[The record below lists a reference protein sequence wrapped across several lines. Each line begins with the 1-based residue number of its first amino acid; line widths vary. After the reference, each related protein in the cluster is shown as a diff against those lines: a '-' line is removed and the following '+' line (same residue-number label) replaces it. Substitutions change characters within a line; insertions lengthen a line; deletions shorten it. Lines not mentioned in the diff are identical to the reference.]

1 MRPRVQRAPGLP
13 CALFLFWGRGYLQ
26 TSDRCCRENAFRRP
40 GERRDP
46 YVDGPRATRVFSGSD
61 RIACIHM
68 SGLLM
73 RLVDRWPRWFPRRE
87 FQTLQRPLQANGSHG
102 VSRTSDRSIL
112 PSDLLLQ
119 LRLSR
124 STTSPTGRSLKR
136 RRMHQTSAHH
146 RNSRPSSTASR
157 RCGQSCWR
165 ARSLQAWATCAP
177 ATPPAR
183 VPDSHGLSLPAG

>member
-1 MRPRVQRAPGLP
+1 MCLVSRTRCSVLHGAP
-13 CALFLFWGRGYLQ
+13 Q
-26 TSDRCCRENAFRRP
+26 S
-40 GERRDP
+40 RDP

-73 RLVDRWPRWFPRRE
+73 RSVDRWPRWFPRRE
-87 FQTLQRPLQANGSHG
+87 FQTPQRPLQASGSHG

-124 STTSPTGRSLKR
+124 LTTSPTGRSLKR
-136 RRMHQTSAHH
+136 RLRMHQTSAHR

-157 RCGQSCWR
+157 RCGQSCWQAQPR
-165 ARSLQAWATCAP
+165 QAWVACAP
-177 ATPPAR
+177 AVPPTK
-183 VPDSHGLSLPAG
+183 VPDGHGLSLPAG

>member
-13 CALFLFWGRGYLQ
+13 CALLLLGRSYLQ

-87 FQTLQRPLQANGSHG
+87 FQTRQRPLQANGSHG

-136 RRMHQTSAHH
+136 RRMHQTSAYH

-183 VPDSHGLSLPAG
+183 VPDGHGLS

>member
-1 MRPRVQRAPGLP
+1 MSSSSRRTPGPICGRPP
-13 CALFLFWGRGYLQ
+13 CHK
-26 TSDRCCRENAFRRP
+26 S
-40 GERRDP
+40 
-46 YVDGPRATRVFSGSD
+46 FSESD

-68 SGLLM
+68 SGLFM

-124 STTSPTGRSLKR
+124 LATSPTGRSLKR
-136 RRMHQTSAHH
+136 RLRMHQTSAH
-146 RNSRPSSTASR
+146 RRSSRPSSTASR
-157 RCGQSCWR
+157 QCGQSCWR

-183 VPDSHGLSLPAG
+183 APDDHGLSLPAG